1 MTPGQWA
8 DEQMRRIEN
17 RARASLNLPP
27 LPPLHPDK
35 TSPNT
40 AGQPGGHDT
49 TANDTPCEPDTSSM
63 VGGTATV
70 GVRAAGDVSR
80 ATVVMTNGHTTVTG
94 GTGTAG
100 QAEEVMRRAR
110 ENARQARA
118 RARQARQQA
127 RTEAETTLES
137 GSHASTVHHPGGS
150 ITNVTAGTV
159 GIQAARQHG
168 NTVHTD

>member
-1 MTPGQWA
+1 
-8 DEQMRRIEN
+8 
-17 RARASLNLPP
+17 
-27 LPPLHPDK
+27 
-35 TSPNT
+35 
-40 AGQPGGHDT
+40 
-49 TANDTPCEPDTSSM
+49 M

-70 GVRAAGDVSR
+70 GVRAAGDVSG

-100 QAEEVMRRAR
+100 QAEEVKRRAR
-110 ENARQARA
+110 EQ
-118 RARQARQQA
+118 ARQARQQA
-127 RTEAETTLES
+127 QQARQQARAQAVATAPDS
-137 GSHASTVHHPGGS
+137 GAHASTVHHRGGS